1 MFVALS
7 CFVVANG
14 LTPEVKQAFVDRPHL
29 VDAAPG
35 FVRMDVLSPVDHP
48 DEIWLITYW
57 TDQASYRQW
66 HRSHLY
72 QESHHGIPEGLKLV
86 PRSARLRYFEYVAS

>member
-14 LTPEVKQAFVDRPHL
+14 KTPEVKQAFVDRPHL
-29 VDAAPG
+29 VDGAPG
-35 FVRMDVLSPVDHP
+35 FVRMDVLSPVDRP

-72 QESHHGIPEGLKLV
+72 HDSHQGIPQGLKLE
-86 PRSARLRYFEYVAS
+86 PRSARLRYFQHVAS